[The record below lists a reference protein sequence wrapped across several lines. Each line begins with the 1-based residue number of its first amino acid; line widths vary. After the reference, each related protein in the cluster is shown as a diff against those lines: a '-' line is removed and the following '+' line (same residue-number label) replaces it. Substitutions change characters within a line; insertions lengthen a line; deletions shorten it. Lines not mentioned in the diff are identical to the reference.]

1 MANRNSA
8 DHRPVL
14 ILLSGL
20 PGSGKTTFARALAG
34 RLPLRHV
41 ESDRIR
47 RGISAQPSYT
57 RLESSLVFARVE
69 AEVRGALADG
79 CIALQD
85 ATNLTNNDRRRFLRL
100 GAETGALMILIRL
113 VAPEATIRE
122 RLGVP
127 RVGHS
132 QAGLEVYERMRE
144 RPELIPAPVLVV
156 DTRFPLEPAL
166 ELVVKLIAAT
176 AP

>member
-1 MANRNSA
+1 MANGNSTRNK
-8 DHRPVL
+8 PVL
-14 ILLSGL
+14 ILLTGL
-20 PGSGKTTFARALAG
+20 PGSGKTTFARALAE

-47 RGISAQPSYT
+47 RGISARPSYT

-69 AEVRGALADG
+69 AEVREALAEG

-100 GAETGALMILIRL
+100 GQETGALLLFVRL

-122 RLGVP
+122 RLEVP

-132 QAGLEVYERMRE
+132 QAGIDVYERMRE
-144 RPELIPAPVLVV
+144 RPELIPAPVIVV
-156 DTRFPLEPAL
+156 DTRFPLEPVL
-166 ELVVKLIAAT
+166 ELVVRLVAAG
-176 AP
+176 AE